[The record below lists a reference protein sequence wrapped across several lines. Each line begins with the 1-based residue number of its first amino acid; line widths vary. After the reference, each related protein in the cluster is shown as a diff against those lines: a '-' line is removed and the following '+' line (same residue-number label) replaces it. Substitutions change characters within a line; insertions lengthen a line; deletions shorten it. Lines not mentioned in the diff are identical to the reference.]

1 MSQEFPLDPE
11 DLAETIGIP
20 LKDWPGNCH
29 AVATAVL
36 RRAPVAGMRIV
47 RGHYSGYVSSAS
59 VYRRSL
65 QQHSWLEAED
75 GRILD
80 PTRWAMTSPSHP
92 HIYLG
97 ENDAY
102 DEAGLMLRARMKPNS
117 AMAAFLSGEGEAG
130 AEQVILKRLKRLTPA
145 GVAQVFEA
153 GGLSVPDDD
162 LSLLDAERLR
172 SRMEDPVEHFREPV
186 PFFEALRQTGLG
198 ALVPF
203 DTMQRVLH
211 PEEVSVD
218 RGANMLFELPA
229 AEALTEHQKLFKVF
243 CRFLSIE
250 ARPGIADE
258 LEQINYRLQELH
270 DALNQMERRLRFDPE
285 DPYFRSETA
294 TVVAL
299 VAFELLGNGF
309 GAELEV
315 ERYARSIGM
324 DRDALHCA
332 LVSFG
337 DRAGY
342 DLAWLI
348 GEDAS
353 IAETAR
359 MSEPDASISL

>member
-1 MSQEFPLDPE
+1 MPHEFPLDPE
-11 DLAETIGIP
+11 ALAETIDIP
-20 LKDWPGNCH
+20 LTKWPGNCH
-29 AVATAVL
+29 AVAMAVL
-36 RRAPVAGMRIV
+36 ARAPVAGMRVV
-47 RGHYSGYVSSAS
+47 RGHYHGYVSSAS
-59 VYRRSL
+59 VYRGSL

-80 PTRWAMTSPSHP
+80 PTRWAMTSPNHP

-102 DEAGLMLRARMKPNS
+102 DEAGLMLRARIKPHS
-117 AMAAFLSGEGEAG
+117 AVAAFLSGEDGAG
-130 AEQVILKRLKRLTPA
+130 AEQVILKSLNRLTPA
-145 GVAQVFEA
+145 GIAQVFEA
-153 GGLSVPDDD
+153 GGLSVPSDE
-162 LSLLDAERLR
+162 LSLHDAERLR
-172 SRMEDPVEHFREPV
+172 SRMEDPVEHFRDPG
-186 PFFEALRQTGLG
+186 PFFKALRETGLS

-203 DTMQRVLH
+203 DTIQRVLH
-211 PEEVSVD
+211 PEEVTVD
-218 RGANMLFELPA
+218 RGANLLYKLPA

-250 ARPGIADE
+250 ARSE
-258 LEQINYRLQELH
+258 LEEELGEINYSLQELH
-270 DALNQMERRLRFDPE
+270 DALNHMERRLRFDPE
-285 DPYFRSETA
+285 DPYFSSETA

-332 LVSFG
+332 LVGFG

-348 GEDAS
+348 GEDARA
-353 IAETAR
+353 AEASQA
-359 MSEPDASISL
+359 SEPDAGMSL

>member
-1 MSQEFPLDPE
+1 L
-11 DLAETIGIP
+11 
-20 LKDWPGNCH
+20 
-29 AVATAVL
+29 
-36 RRAPVAGMRIV
+36 
-47 RGHYSGYVSSAS
+47 
-59 VYRRSL
+59 
-65 QQHSWLEAED
+65 
-75 GRILD
+75 
-80 PTRWAMTSPSHP
+80 
-92 HIYLG
+92 
-97 ENDAY
+97 
-102 DEAGLMLRARMKPNS
+102 
-117 AMAAFLSGEGEAG
+117 
-130 AEQVILKRLKRLTPA
+130 
-145 GVAQVFEA
+145 
-153 GGLSVPDDD
+153 
-162 LSLLDAERLR
+162 
-172 SRMEDPVEHFREPV
+172 
-186 PFFEALRQTGLG
+186 
-198 ALVPF
+198 
-203 DTMQRVLH
+203 LH

>member
-11 DLAETIGIP
+11 ELAETIGIP

-36 RRAPVAGMRIV
+36 RKVPVAGMRIV
-47 RGHYSGYVSSAS
+47 RGHYHGYVSSAS
-59 VYRRSL
+59 VYRGSL
-65 QQHSWLEAED
+65 QQHSWLEADD

-80 PTRWAMTSPSHP
+80 PTRWAMTSPNHP

-102 DEAGLMLRARMKPNS
+102 DEAGLMLRARMKPHT
-117 AMAAFLSGEGEAG
+117 AMATFLSGDAG
-130 AEQVILKRLKRLTPA
+130 AEQAILKRLEKLTPA
-145 GVAQVFEA
+145 AIAQVFEA
-153 GGLSVPDDD
+153 GGLSTPQDD
-162 LSLLDAERLR
+162 LSLRDAERLR
-172 SRMEDPVEHFREPV
+172 SRMEDPVEHFRDPA
-186 PFFEALRQTGLG
+186 PFFEALRETGLG

-203 DTMQRVLH
+203 DTMQRVLQ
-211 PEEVSVD
+211 PEEVTVD
-218 RGANMLFELPA
+218 RGANMLYDLPR
-229 AEALTEHQKLFKVF
+229 AEALTEHQKLFKVL

-250 ARPGIADE
+250 ARDGIEGE
-258 LEQINYRLQELH
+258 LEQINYSLHELH

-285 DPYFRSETA
+285 EPYFRSETA

-348 GEDAS
+348 GEEAAL
-353 IAETAR
+353 AEAAR
-359 MSEPDASISL
+359 TLEPDAGISL